1 MKKWK
6 ILTEN
11 RNPLKFSWIFPKKY
25 GGIFLQDT
33 PILYN
38 RKRMWP
44 RRVKKKL
51 KQGEYCSYVV
61 EVPVEDIL
69 WTNIHKTPL
78 IKLCRQNTNV
88 LEPLE
93 KLEGILDQSS
103 KLQWS
108 ISERKRTLQC
118 KIEKILLKKRK
129 DLIWSWIPISGKF
142 KKVEKVINK
151 NDRVLSDTLTSPKG
165 HP

>member
-1 MKKWK
+1 MRKWK
-6 ILTEN
+6 TLTEN

-51 KQGEYCSYVV
+51 EQGEYSSYVV

-103 KLQWS
+103 KQKTPMVHL
-108 ISERKRTLQC
+108 RT
-118 KIEKILLKKRK
+118 KK
-129 DLIWSWIPISGKF
+129 DIAM
-142 KKVEKVINK
+142 
-151 NDRVLSDTLTSPKG
+151 
-165 HP
+165 